1 MDIRRVSP
9 APLQQQGAALMVMM
23 IIMVLG
29 TAGFLVSSL
38 GGISQTIQRDKK
50 TTEALAQ
57 AKEALIAYAATQGD
71 ITGTPR
77 PGDLPCPD
85 THTVGTASAGT
96 ADSTCVA
103 GAIGRLPY
111 KTLGISE
118 LFDSDGESLWYS
130 LSGNFRKRDISGALP
145 VLNSDTNGTLDVYA
159 NDGTTLLTSSVD
171 KAVAVV
177 FAPGA
182 VKNSQQRGTATERNN
197 VSNYLESGQN
207 SRNNATVGGPFIA
220 GDATTTFN
228 DKLLYIKASQ
238 LRPAIEKR
246 VAGELRRLLESY
258 YAAWNAFPFAV
269 PFTNPSTATYSGS
282 SGTYSGLIPLD
293 SIFGPNT
300 NEPAWNSTPS
310 ISFSD
315 GINRMP
321 FCERRDG
328 NWTNSRWR
336 CCKDSSCS
344 TNVTIPAG
352 VTVTITG
359 RLNHVGKGFWE
370 PHNIADTNEVR
381 VRNSSGNTVLA
392 TSVLDPASVAVTST
406 LNYSD
411 GSATVVFTGKG
422 KTGGSTLQRIELRD
436 ITSYASLFPNWFEQ
450 NNWQQVMYYATSPN
464 FAPGGTHT
472 CTPYCLSV
480 GSKAASAVV
489 VATSGALS
497 GKTHPSGTLSNYLEG
512 NNLTHSSG
520 VYETQTISDTFNDT
534 IVTVTP

>member
-1 MDIRRVSP
+1 MKRCRIKHPKST
-9 APLQQQGAALMVMM
+9 QQQGVALMVMM
-23 IIMVLG
+23 IILILG

-38 GGISQTIQRDKK
+38 GGISQTIKRDQK
-50 TTEALAQ
+50 TTEALNQ
-57 AKEALIAYAATQGD
+57 AKEALIAYAGTQGD
-71 ITGTPR
+71 TAGTPR

-85 THTVGTASAGT
+85 SDNNGFSEG
-96 ADSTCVA
+96 TCVA

-111 KTLGISE
+111 KTLGIAQ
-118 LFDSDGESLWYS
+118 LFDSQGESLWYS
-130 LSGNFRKRDISGALP
+130 ISGNFRNRGITGTN
-145 VLNSDTNGTLDVYA
+145 LNSDTNGTLDIYA
-159 NDGTTLLTSSVD
+159 NDGTTLLTSNSN
-171 KAVAVV
+171 KAVAVI
-177 FAPGA
+177 FAPGVILNA
-182 VKNSQQRGTATERNN
+182 QQRGNATQQNTA
-197 VSNYLESGQN
+197 SNYLETGLN
-207 SRNNATVGGPFIA
+207 GRNNATTNGPFIA
-220 GDATTTFN
+220 GEKTDTFN
-228 DKLLYIKASQ
+228 DKLLHINASQ

-246 VAGELRRLLESY
+246 VAGELRRLLEAY
-258 YAAWNAFPFAV
+258 YASWNAFPFAA
-269 PFTNPSTATYSGS
+269 PFSNPTTATYSGS
-282 SGTYSGLIPLD
+282 SGTHSGLIPLD

-310 ISFSD
+310 ISFSN
-315 GINRMP
+315 GGTYLN
-321 FCERRDG
+321 FCELRSG
-328 NWTNSRWR
+328 AWTNSRWR

-344 TNVTIPAG
+344 ANVTIPAG

-381 VRNSSGNTVLA
+381 VRNSFGNTALA
-392 TSVLDPASVAVTST
+392 TSVLDPASVSVTGT

-436 ITSYASLFPNWFEQ
+436 ITSYASTFPNWFNQ
-450 NNWQQVMYYATSPN
+450 NNWQQVMYYATSPD

-472 CTPYCLSV
+472 CTPYCLAV
-480 GSKAASAVV
+480 GNKTASAVV
-489 VATSGALS
+489 VATSGALL
-497 GKTHPSGTLSNYLEG
+497 GQTHPSGTLSNYLEG